1 MSDNKA
7 AYNTAGAVIGALL
20 AAISIFAL
28 VQGMSSQDTDQKN
41 SQLISYNN

>member
-28 VQGMSSQDTDQKN
+28 VQGMSSQDTDQEN